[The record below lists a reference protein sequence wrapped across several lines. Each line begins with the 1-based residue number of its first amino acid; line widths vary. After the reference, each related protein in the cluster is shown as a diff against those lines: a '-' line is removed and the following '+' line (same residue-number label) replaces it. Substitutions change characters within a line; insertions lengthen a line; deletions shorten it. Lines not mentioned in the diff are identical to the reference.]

1 MCRQSKRVNVLVAEG
16 RTMSPMTP
24 YLMSFVQD
32 HFSTMQYLLA
42 SFLVRCWRQDKDDT
56 DRIKPAVNDNDLD

>member
-1 MCRQSKRVNVLVAEG
+1 MG
-16 RTMSPMTP
+16 PMMR
-24 YLMSFVQD
+24 YLMSFVPD
-32 HFSTMQYLLA
+32 HFSTVQYLLA